1 MFIVSIARRA
11 VLGELDVCCHGAL
24 TILLGKEGVHC
35 RCGKLGWAGCSVPI
49 QVVSSVTMLVR
60 GGSLA
65 KSMPHYPVS
74 QIESHQK
81 VMVLTRST
89 VVAVTS
95 ETSIEEITVTDAT
108 TGDTWAAPVIAR
120 FTFIGA
126 KPHTDCVTDAVV
138 R

>member
-11 VLGELDVCCHGAL
+11 VLGELDVCCPGAL

-35 RCGKLGWAGCSVPI
+35 RCGKLGWAGCSLPI

-89 VVAVTS
+89 VVAVTRVRPALRRS
-95 ETSIEEITVTDAT
+95 PHRSYDRRYPGRV
-108 TGDTWAAPVIAR
+108 GDCPLHLYRRQAAYR
-120 FTFIGA
+120 L
-126 KPHTDCVTDAVV
+126 H